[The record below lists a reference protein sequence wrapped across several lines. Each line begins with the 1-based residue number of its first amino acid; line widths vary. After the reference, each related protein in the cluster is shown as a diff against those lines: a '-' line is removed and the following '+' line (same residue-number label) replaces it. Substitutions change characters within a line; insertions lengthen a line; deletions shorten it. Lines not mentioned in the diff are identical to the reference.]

1 MKPTIVSNTGPLIAL
16 GKAGLL
22 SLLDNLFEHVIIP
35 EAVRQEIDAGS
46 EAKLRFSDVSSICK
60 KLLILPDPEDDLVLS
75 RLLDRGEAAVIRL
88 AKKIAPDLTL
98 LDERK
103 GRKIAADIFGLKV
116 LGTAGLLVRAKREGL
131 ITEVRTALDRMT
143 AGGYYIHE
151 SIRDHILRLAEEE

>member
-1 MKPTIVSNTGPLIAL
+1 MVSI
-16 GKAGLL
+16 
-22 SLLDNLFEHVIIP
+22 LDDLFEQVIIP
-35 EAVRQEIDAGS
+35 EAVRHEIDAGS
-46 EAKLRFSDVSSICK
+46 QAMLRFAEISSNCK
-60 KLLILPDPEDDLVLS
+60 KLQILPDPEDDLVLS

-116 LGTAGLLVRAKREGL
+116 IGTAGLLVRAKREGL

-151 SIRDHILRLAEEE
+151 SIRDHILRLAGEE